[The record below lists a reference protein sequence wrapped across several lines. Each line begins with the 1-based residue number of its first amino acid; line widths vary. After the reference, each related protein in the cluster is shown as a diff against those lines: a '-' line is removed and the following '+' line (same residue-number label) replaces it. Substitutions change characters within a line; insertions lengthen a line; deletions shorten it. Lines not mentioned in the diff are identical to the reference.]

1 MTRKAAKKSMTRKA
15 AAKRNS
21 MRRTAAKQTSTRGRP
36 PAGQVLLRE
45 QRLLDVATEVFLEC
59 GFKRASMDEIA
70 RRAGASKQTLYA
82 RYPSKSAL
90 FEAIVERKSGQIFEA
105 IGPLSEEAPL
115 RETLIRFAVTLLDM
129 ILTPD
134 ARGLHRV
141 VIAECVEFPE
151 LGELFW
157 KLGPGRMH
165 ARLAEYMER
174 QRASGAIQ
182 CESCMRAVESLIGL
196 LVSPILLRTNLG
208 LPTPH
213 TRSQAERAAWA
224 SHTVDTFLRSVRNEA
239 GTGSHAT
246 THAGHSPTM
255 QPAS

>member
-1 MTRKAAKKSMTRKA
+1 MTRKA
-15 AAKRNS
+15 AAKKKS
-21 MRRTAAKQTSTRGRP
+21 ARGRP
-36 PAGQVLLRE
+36 PAGDVLLRE
-45 QRLLDVATEVFLEC
+45 QRLLDVATAVFLEC
-59 GFKRASMDEIA
+59 GFKRASMDAIA

-90 FEAIVERKSGQIFEA
+90 FEAIVERKSTKIFEA
-105 IGPLSEEAPL
+105 IGPLSDQAPV
-115 RETLIRFAVTLLDM
+115 RETLIRFSVTLLDM
-129 ILTPD
+129 ILAPE

-141 VIAECVEFPE
+141 VTAECVEFPE

-165 ARLAEYMER
+165 ARLAEYMEK
-174 QRASGAIQ
+174 QRTSGAIE
-182 CESCMRAVESLIGL
+182 CESCTRAVESLLGL

-213 TRSQAERAAWA
+213 TRSPAQRAAWA
-224 SHTVDTFLRSVRNEA
+224 AHTVDLFLASVQNEA
-239 GTGSHAT
+239 EAAAHAAP
-246 THAGHSPTM
+246 HARHLRTR

>member
-1 MTRKAAKKSMTRKA
+1 MSIAGYPLLMTRKA
-15 AAKRNS
+15 AAKKS
-21 MRRTAAKQTSTRGRP
+21 STRGRP
-36 PAGQVLLRE
+36 PARDVLLRE
-45 QRLLDVATEVFLEC
+45 QRLLDVATELFLER

-90 FEAIVERKSGQIFEA
+90 FEAIVERKSTQIFEA
-105 IGPLSEEAPL
+105 IGPLSDEAPI
-115 RETLIRFAVTLLDM
+115 RETLIRFGVTFLDR
-129 ILTPD
+129 ILTPE

-141 VIAECVEFPE
+141 VTAECVEFPE

-165 ARLAEYMER
+165 ARLAEYLET
-174 QRASGAIQ
+174 QRVSGLIQ
-182 CESCMRAVESLIGL
+182 CESCTRAVESLMGL

-213 TRSQAERAAWA
+213 TRSQAQRAAWA
-224 SHTVDTFLRSVRNEA
+224 THTVDLFLRSVQNETGA
-239 GTGSHAT
+239 GAHSAAHAKHPRT
-246 THAGHSPTM
+246 R
-255 QPAS
+255 QPPS

>member
-1 MTRKAAKKSMTRKA
+1 MTPTMAAKKSMTRKA
-15 AAKRNS
+15 VARKS
-21 MRRTAAKQTSTRGRP
+21 SPRGRP

-45 QRLLDVATEVFLEC
+45 QRLLDAATEVFLEC

-90 FEAIVERKSGQIFEA
+90 FAAIVERKSTQIFKA
-105 IGPLSEEAPL
+105 IGPLSDEAPV
-115 RETLIRFAVTLLDM
+115 RETLIHFGVTLLDM
-129 ILTPD
+129 ILTPE

-141 VIAECVEFPE
+141 VTAECVEFPE

-157 KLGPGRMH
+157 KLGPGRVH
-165 ARLAEYMER
+165 ARLAEYMEK
-174 QRASGAIQ
+174 QRASGSIR
-182 CESCMRAVESLIGL
+182 CESSTQAVESLTGL

-224 SHTVDTFLRSVRNEA
+224 THTVDLFLRSVQNEA
-239 GTGSHAT
+239 EARAHATSHAGPMRT
-246 THAGHSPTM
+246 T
-255 QPAS
+255 QPPS